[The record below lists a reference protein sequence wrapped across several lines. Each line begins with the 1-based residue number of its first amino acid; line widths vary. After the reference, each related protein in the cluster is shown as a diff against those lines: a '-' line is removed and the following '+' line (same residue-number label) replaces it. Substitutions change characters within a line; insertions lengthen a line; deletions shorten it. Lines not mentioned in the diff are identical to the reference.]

1 MIIYFSATGNC
12 KHVAKAIARATDDEV
27 VSMEGLD
34 PSIGLDVGEQLGF
47 VVPTYGWR
55 VPAIVERFFNA
66 LTLPGARPP
75 YAFVVSTYGTT
86 PGAAGPF
93 ARKAL
98 KRKLGCDLQLFSV
111 KMPDTWTPMFN
122 LSDKARVERIN
133 RAADQQLEAVCRA
146 IANRACSPRM
156 ARQAP
161 GFLISVANAYYES
174 MRKTSGFSVED
185 RCTGCG
191 LCAKRCPVGAIR
203 ISDGKP
209 EWVVP
214 RCEKCLRCLHHC
226 PQFAI
231 QHGPKTKHHGQ
242 YHHR

>member
-111 KMPDTWTPMFN
+111 KMPDTWTPMFD

-146 IANRACSPRM
+146 
-156 ARQAP
+156 
-161 GFLISVANAYYES
+161 
-174 MRKTSGFSVED
+174 
-185 RCTGCG
+185 
-191 LCAKRCPVGAIR
+191 
-203 ISDGKP
+203 
-209 EWVVP
+209 
-214 RCEKCLRCLHHC
+214 
-226 PQFAI
+226 
-231 QHGPKTKHHGQ
+231 
-242 YHHR
+242 